1 MVYDLRAIFPKGKT
15 LRGRIFSPFARWVIK
30 VTSFVTK
37 IPGICLFKRFI
48 SEAGVMARTK
58 RLHPEQHLI
67 QDSEPK
73 ENALN
78 LPFCVIAVGLP
89 IDKNQ
94 TKLFL

>member
-1 MVYDLRAIFPKGKT
+1 
-15 LRGRIFSPFARWVIK
+15 
-30 VTSFVTK
+30 
-37 IPGICLFKRFI
+37 
-48 SEAGVMARTK
+48 MARTK

-94 TKLFL
+94 TKLFP